1 MSTAHDDLRN
11 HIAAAVNV
19 AVGVRI
25 EERRQ
30 ILGLRPF
37 SCGQQIASLLV
48 ENRDWVLE
56 RNRSSSANIS
66 SSRWNFLGSN
76 FPSETTIERLIFKE
90 IFSLWSALLLLLRL
104 G

>member
-19 AVGVRI
+19 VVGIRI

-30 ILGLRPF
+30 ILSLRPF
-37 SCGQQIASLLV
+37 GCRQQIASLLV

-56 RNRSSSANIS
+56 RNRGSSANIG

-76 FPSETTIERLIFKE
+76 FPSEITIERLIFK
-90 IFSLWSALLLLLRL
+90 
-104 G
+104 